1 MKKPTSQDIMRQQAR
16 LKRIQAAEMLV
27 QPKRQKG
34 DGDMQ
39 ELTVRNLNY
48 MRDMLMRDA
57 AILDK
62 YHSGEYEFVQVV
74 K

>member
-16 LKRIQAAEMLV
+16 LKRIQAAEMLA
-27 QPKRQKG
+27 QPKRQEG

-62 YHSGEYEFVQVV
+62 YHSGEYEFVQVAI
-74 K
+74 